1 MKMPSVRAP
10 LSLRPLGGTARFR
23 SSRPSWVGAAVL
35 ALAFLGGE
43 NTRAEWPYLTEE
55 ASNLTLGQYSL
66 SVGVGRTVQQK
77 AFRQFGVLLTPREG
91 TLWTLPEVEGTL
103 GVGPRAEVSLHYQV
117 LYFEPEGGGAGRSG
131 SGDLRL
137 WTKLGLFA
145 REVHRGALRFGV
157 KVPSASDQDGLG
169 TDEADVHLQALW
181 DLALGPA
188 LLSLNA
194 GLAILGDPT
203 KNHSQD
209 DLVTWGTAL
218 RGPVWRR
225 LWAGAEATGESGP
238 FGVDRRRDFVT
249 LGSVLGW
256 RAERWRFSAAGRR
269 GVGDARDWGWLVGLT
284 HEH

>member
-1 MKMPSVRAP
+1 MKLPSVRAP
-10 LSLRPLGGTARFR
+10 MSLRRTARFR
-23 SSRPSWVGAAVL
+23 SSRPSWVGTAVL
-35 ALAFLGGE
+35 ALALLGGE
-43 NTRAEWPYLTEE
+43 HARAEWPYLTEE

-77 AFRQFGVLLTPREG
+77 SFRQFGVLPTPREG

-117 LYFEPEGGGAGRSG
+117 LYSEPEGGGGGRSG

-145 REVHRGALRFGV
+145 REAHRGALRFGM
-157 KVPSASDQDGLG
+157 KIPSASDRDDLG
-169 TDEADVHLQALW
+169 TNETDFFLAALW
-181 DLALGPA
+181 DLYLGQT
-188 LLSLNA
+188 LLSMNA
-194 GLAILGDPT
+194 GLAVLGNPAR
-203 KNHSQD
+203 NRSQD

-238 FGVDRRRDFVT
+238 FGVGRKRDFVT
-249 LGSVLGW
+249 FGSALGW
-256 RAERWRFSAAGRR
+256 RAEHWRFSVAGRR
-269 GVGDARDWGWLVGLT
+269 GAGDTRNWGWLVGLT